1 MIPLA
6 RRALA
11 EFAGTA
17 FLVAAIIGSGIAAV
31 RLSPHD
37 VGLQLL
43 ENSIITGGALV
54 ALILALQP
62 VSAAF
67 NPVVTVVERALGG
80 LTTGDAAL
88 LILAQLTGGIA
99 GAMLANLMFDL
110 PALNLSTHHR
120 SGHGLWLG
128 EVVATAGLLIVIFGT
143 ARAGR
148 TEWIA
153 FSVGGYI
160 LAAYWFTS
168 STSFA
173 NPAVTVARM
182 FSNTFAG
189 IAPASA
195 AGFVLA
201 QAVGGVAG
209 YALIRGLYPQ
219 PRAIPLAVPAA
230 PAAEPSQQA
239 EPTRQAGP

>member
-11 EFAGTA
+11 EFVGTA

-67 NPVVTVVERALGG
+67 NPIVTVVERALGG
-80 LTTGDAAL
+80 LTSGDAAL

-128 EVVATAGLLIVIFGT
+128 EVVATAGIDITAEAPKLLTNDAVSEADVVVTMGCGAACPYYPGKRYLDWPLTDPAGQPIEVVRQVRDEIRQRVT
-143 ARAGR
+143 A
-148 TEWIA
+148 
-153 FSVGGYI
+153 
-160 LAAYWFTS
+160 L
-168 STSFA
+168 
-173 NPAVTVARM
+173 M
-182 FSNTFAG
+182 
-189 IAPASA
+189 
-195 AGFVLA
+195 
-201 QAVGGVAG
+201 
-209 YALIRGLYPQ
+209 
-219 PRAIPLAVPAA
+219 
-230 PAAEPSQQA
+230 AELLDD
-239 EPTRQAGP
+239 